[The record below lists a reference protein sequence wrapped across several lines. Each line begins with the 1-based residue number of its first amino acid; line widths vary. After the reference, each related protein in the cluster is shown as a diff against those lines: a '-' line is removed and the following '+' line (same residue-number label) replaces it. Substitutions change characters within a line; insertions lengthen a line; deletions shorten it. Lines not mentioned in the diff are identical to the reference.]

1 MPNFITTHYLMLQ
14 GAKESPRSLQWD
26 SVINNTAAQ
35 TVTDVGVDGIL
46 TENSDSYIFGS
57 TFSGWY
63 VSVGGQNF
71 GIFNSGAIWVIP
83 YNADEFNLGFGVP
96 IAAEIA
102 SGTTT
107 LFSAAL
113 HGAANCF
120 LTGTRIATPTGPRAI
135 ETLRPDDLVL
145 TADGRAV
152 PIVWVW
158 HQEIVNIRGL
168 SEGLAP
174 ILISAG
180 AFGPCRPLRYLIVTA
195 DHAMLLDGVLI
206 NAVALVNDVTIRL
219 IPATQMPARYRY
231 WHIETSAH
239 EVLLAENCA
248 TESYVDYAMR
258 RGFDNY
264 DAYLARY
271 GHDRPIPEMTL
282 PRIGTARL
290 LPPHRRAM
298 PMVTSPA

>member
-1 MPNFITTHYLMLQ
+1 M
-14 GAKESPRSLQWD
+14 RD
-26 SVINNTAAQ
+26 
-35 TVTDVGVDGIL
+35 
-46 TENSDSYIFGS
+46 
-57 TFSGWY
+57 
-63 VSVGGQNF
+63 
-71 GIFNSGAIWVIP
+71 
-83 YNADEFNLGFGVP
+83 
-96 IAAEIA
+96 
-102 SGTTT
+102 
-107 LFSAAL
+107 
-113 HGAANCF
+113 
-120 LTGTRIATPTGPRAI
+120 
-135 ETLRPDDLVL
+135 
-145 TADGRAV
+145 
-152 PIVWVW
+152 
-158 HQEIVNIRGL
+158 
-168 SEGLAP
+168 
-174 ILISAG
+174 
-180 AFGPCRPLRYLIVTA
+180 LIVTA